1 MTEQA
6 TQPQVRPAID
16 APEAP
21 ARAEGPTSSGAAT
34 HVEDPA
40 FPEAPAPPQTPARA
54 QTPAPPGAATQGG
67 ARERERDR
75 DLGAAAPYL
84 ADWEEF
90 ASQLPASEPAAIK
103 ALRRAAIERFGTLG
117 FPTMRQE
124 EWRFTNLAPLA
135 RATFR
140 LPAAPGATGANG
152 GKPRITPADLA
163 PWTFAA
169 AARLVFVDGRLSREL
184 SAFDGPGRR
193 TPALP
198 QGVVVESLAAALER
212 DPQLPYLGRHS
223 SFQDQPFVALNTAFL
238 CDGALVVV
246 PRRAVVELPIHLLY
260 LSTAGGGGRQGRP
273 GSQDQGRGQGPH
285 GSAQDQGRQG
295 SQDAQGSQESQD
307 SYGRRSSQPALAMV
321 SYPRNLIVAEEGSQ
335 LTVVETYVGEGA
347 YFSCGVTELFAGAGA
362 VVDHYKVQRE
372 SRDAFHLAT
381 FQLYGDRASAVS
393 SHSIALGGG
402 LVRNDVNALLDGE
415 GIDCILN
422 GLYIAD
428 GRQLID
434 NHMRV
439 EHAKPH
445 CASHELYKGI
455 LDGKARSVFNGL
467 IHVHKGAQKTDAK
480 QSNRNLLLSADAI
493 ANSNPRLEIF
503 ADDVKCTH
511 GSTVGQLD
519 DDAIFYL
526 RSRGIGADAAR
537 SLLTYAFASDILA
550 RIKVEPVRHD
560 LEEYLFARLP
570 QGEVVRQAV

>member
-21 ARAEGPTSSGAAT
+21 AHRE
-34 HVEDPA
+34 VPA
-40 FPEAPAPPQTPARA
+40 HPEVPASPEVPAHREVPARLHIPAPSAASTSTPGDA
-54 QTPAPPGAATQGG
+54 
-67 ARERERDR
+67 RERDR
-75 DLGAAAPYL
+75 DLAAAAPYL

-90 ASQLPASEPAAIK
+90 ASGLPGSEPAAIK
-103 ALRRAAIERFGTLG
+103 ALRRAAIARFGVLG
-117 FPTMRQE
+117 FPTVRQE

-135 RATFR
+135 RAAFR
-140 LPAAPGATGANG
+140 RPPAAGAAGANG
-152 GKPRITPADLA
+152 GRPWATPADLA
-163 PWTFAA
+163 PWTFEA

-184 SAFDGPGRR
+184 STLDGPS
-193 TPALP
+193 ALP
-198 QGVVVESLAAALER
+198 PGVVVESLAAALAR
-212 DPQLPYLGRHS
+212 HPQRVEPYLGRHS

-238 CDGALVVV
+238 SDGALVVV
-246 PRRAVVELPIHLLY
+246 PRHAVIARPIHLLY
-260 LSTAGGGGRQGRP
+260 LSTAGAGRQGAGSQDQGRNQASP
-273 GSQDQGRGQGPH
+273 GSQDQGR
-285 GSAQDQGRQG
+285 
-295 SQDAQGSQESQD
+295 QESEG
-307 SYGRRSSQPALAMV
+307 SPALV

-347 YFSCGVTELFAGAGA
+347 YFSCGVTELFAGAGT

-372 SRDAFHLAT
+372 SRDAFHLGT
-381 FQLYGDRASAVS
+381 FQLYGERGSAVS

-519 DDAIFYL
+519 DDAVFYL
-526 RSRGIGADAAR
+526 RSRGIGEDAAR

-570 QGEVVRQAV
+570 QGDVVRQAV